1 MLRFEGVSSLLMS
14 NMSRSS
20 MGTSQQRLNVAQAEL
35 GTGRHY
41 DMGLALGGG
50 IGNDLR
56 LRLQLTDIMQ
66 TSQRIDLAGQ
76 RAEVTQ
82 SALTS
87 ISGLASDFLSTLVGA
102 RGAADGLLLA
112 SQAAKS
118 SLNAFADLM
127 NTSFAGQ
134 YVFGG
139 TNSSERPVQINGGG
153 LGQPVATAFE
163 GHFGFP
169 PGDAAASSITASEMS
184 DFLEGSFN
192 SLFTP
197 ETWSTTWTN
206 GASANVVDRLGPG
219 LFVDAST
226 NANAA
231 FAPKLA
237 QAFSMLTDLGQ
248 QNLSDG
254 AFEATVDRAMTLLA
268 EAQLDLGAD
277 QSRIGIAQQRLTMT
291 NEALDK
297 RKTSVT
303 QAISAYESVDPYEAA
318 TRVNLLMNQLETS
331 YAITGR
337 ISRLSLLSYI

>member
-1 MLRFEGVSSLLMS
+1 
-14 NMSRSS
+14 
-20 MGTSQQRLNVAQAEL
+20 
-35 GTGRHY
+35 
-41 DMGLALGGG
+41 MGLALGGG

-56 LRLQLTDIMQ
+56 LRLQLDDMTQ
-66 TSQRIDLAGQ
+66 TSERVEQAGQ
-76 RAEVTQ
+76 RAEVSQ

-87 ISGLASDFLSTLVGA
+87 ISELASNFLSTLVGA
-102 RGAADGLLLA
+102 RGAAGGQQLA
-112 SQAAKS
+112 SQAADS
-118 SLNAFADLM
+118 SLKAFADLM

-139 TNSSERPVQINGGG
+139 TNSTERPIQVGDDG
-153 LGQPVATAFE
+153 LGQPVISAFE

-169 PGDAAASSITASEMS
+169 PADAAASTITAVEMNG
-184 DFLEGSFN
+184 FLEGSFG

-197 ETWSTTWTN
+197 DLWSATWTN
-206 GASANVVDRLGPG
+206 EASANVVERLGPG
-219 LFVDAST
+219 QFVDAAT
-226 NANAA
+226 NGNAA

-248 QNLSDG
+248 DNLSGG

-277 QSRIGIAQQRLTMT
+277 QSRIGVAQQRLTMT
-291 NEALDK
+291 AEALDK

-303 QAISAYESVDPYEAA
+303 QAISEYESVDPYEAA